1 MTATCGLGALGA
13 RVSTPSPSPAPATGT
28 ARSQRKAVSQRPRMA
43 ARRAV
48 RSAQDVASPMGGPK
62 DGRSDRGWRATWVL
76 GAALLCL
83 HLLPLRAQA
92 PPPLSSGYNQLSN
105 PSEYSRQMT
114 VNKIIVHPEYNQ
126 RHNMGSDIT
135 LLQMHLPVEFNAHI
149 RPACIP
155 EPTISLPTKLNCW
168 ISGWGMLTEQKF
180 LPEPL
185 QLQEAEVTL
194 VTNNYCKMFY
204 PTPPG
209 PPRRDVYGIY
219 DDMVCAG
226 DLFTGKSICRGDSGG
241 PLVCPL
247 NGTWFLIGVSSFS
260 MECNRYVSLSVFT
273 RISYFAN
280 WIDERKKA
288 TPTADPSLAPPQ
300 EAPSAVNSMASLGT
314 VHKPGICA
322 ALVSSHVFLLLLI
335 ILRRL

>member
-1 MTATCGLGALGA
+1 CGKNSITKEELQGA
-13 RVSTPSPSPAPATGT
+13 RPVVPDIPGVRILAGNKAAPG
-28 ARSQRKAVSQRPRMA
+28 RWPWQA
-43 ARRAV
+43 ALL
-48 RSAQDVASPMGGPK
+48 MH
-62 DGRSDRGWRATWVL
+62 GRL
-76 GAALLCL
+76 ICGAALIDSNWAASAAHCFQRSS
-83 HLLPLRAQA
+83 HPSDFRILL
-92 PPPLSSGYNQLSN
+92 GYNQLSN
-105 PSEYSRQMT
+105 PSGHSRQMT

-126 RHNMGSDIT
+126 HHNMGSDIT

-194 VTNNYCKMFY
+194 VTNNYCKIFY

-260 MECNRYVSLSVFT
+260 MECNRHVSLSVFT

-280 WIDERKKA
+280 WIDESKKA

-300 EAPSAVNSMASLGT
+300 EVPSAVNSMASRGT
-314 VHKPGICA
+314 VHRPGICV

-335 ILRRL
+335 VLRRL